1 MLRKGCV
8 SAPDDHHAAGA
19 CSPRPRL
26 ARGSHE
32 GGIGLRPGLSSA
44 GKPARGGRTAP
55 NSHNGQGMPILYTM
69 SAIDARL
76 RELRTR
82 LRQEREAR

>member
-1 MLRKGCV
+1 MLRKDIV
-8 SAPDDHHAAGA
+8 SAPDDYRRWGLLAKAE
-19 CSPRPRL
+19 L
-26 ARGSHE
+26 ARGS
-32 GGIGLRPGLSSA
+32 RA
-44 GKPARGGRTAP
+44 GRHRAQAEVYRLQGSLPAAVEQLELAQRAGDADF
-55 NSHNGQGMPILYTM
+55 YTM